1 MLNFEIKTLDDSKK
15 YVLIEGYKRMQY
27 VFKDFEGAEYFY
39 IPNYYNKDGNE
50 KYYSFNRRVY
60 DAIKVIMDGNGDV
73 ISFTGH
79 GIHVQY
85 YLDRS
90 VGDEYRKRTIKGF
103 KNCTLKYEVVYEDN
117 DIYIHINE
125 DNTPRTF
132 IRNDDKY
139 KQILKF
145 DTIEEAQKYL
155 DNIFKIAYDNA
166 TIIFD
171 LQKENPDKG
180 LNEVLNITEIE
191 INKHSLSFIINML
204 FWDMFDNDMN
214 PSTEYTNKQS
224 NRLKIWQIV

>member
-103 KNCTLKYEVVYEDN
+103 KNCTRLNMKLYMK
-117 DIYIHINE
+117 IMIFIFILTKIIHLEHLYAMMIN
-125 DNTPRTF
+125 
-132 IRNDDKY
+132 IS
-139 KQILKF
+139 KF
-145 DTIEEAQKYL
+145 
-155 DNIFKIAYDNA
+155 
-166 TIIFD
+166 
-171 LQKENPDKG
+171 
-180 LNEVLNITEIE
+180 
-191 INKHSLSFIINML
+191 
-204 FWDMFDNDMN
+204 
-214 PSTEYTNKQS
+214 
-224 NRLKIWQIV
+224 